1 MGREKGECQAAQGLL
16 ADALLNKCRH
26 KVHYRDGQVG
36 LGPTSLLDWRGERTQ
51 HGAAGEGRADAADA
65 ASFARP
71 AQR

>member
-1 MGREKGECQAAQGLL
+1 M
-16 ADALLNKCRH
+16 
-26 KVHYRDGQVG
+26 HYRDGQVG